1 MTDSNNVTSPMT
13 FNIEFIRQAIENFDW
28 NGALDNVSL
37 NRQVSIFNNTILNI
51 ISNFIPHETIICDD
65 RDPPWINSK
74 IKKVIHE
81 KNKEHKKYI
90 NNKSN
95 YLLPQNINILQAQ
108 IKTLTDILKQNY
120 FSQSCKNWKARV

>member
-1 MTDSNNVTSPMT
+1 MTDSNNVTSPMI

-28 NGALDNVSL
+28 NGALENVSL
-37 NRQVSIFNNTILNI
+37 NRQVSIFNNTILNM

-74 IKKVIHE
+74 IKKIIHE

-90 NNKSN
+90 NTKSN
-95 YLLPQNINILQAQ
+95 CLLPQNINILQDQ
-108 IKTLTDILKQNY
+108 IKTLIDILKQNY
-120 FSQSCKNWKARV
+120 FSRSRKNWKA